1 MDTTPST
8 PSPPNTL
15 DASTEGAA
23 EAKGEVEVL
32 RAPSGSVPPVGSAP
46 VSTTT
51 TGPTAPVEDRYDYDR
66 ATILVVIQLRPVT
79 GNEQPRAVW
88 VSVQNGIDNKEDFP
102 LIRFT
107 TVSEWEQ
114 VLSALLE
121 ELKRDL
127 PRRKLLHEQRQA
139 KPASTVTAS
148 PVRPVP
154 SSAAVKKMAPS
165 ASTSTKLAAP
175 PPVPPASSPIPKQE
189 LAMPGLFDEL

>member
-1 MDTTPST
+1 M
-8 PSPPNTL
+8 
-15 DASTEGAA
+15 
-23 EAKGEVEVL
+23 
-32 RAPSGSVPPVGSAP
+32 
-46 VSTTT
+46 
-51 TGPTAPVEDRYDYDR
+51 EDRYDYDR

-114 VLSALLE
+114 ALSALLE